1 MEVSEN
7 VGGTGVTKM
16 SAAVSENA
24 HEDEKDTNVSKDEK
38 PEEPAETTSAAPTNN
53 TDANQ
58 ATPEEEPKETE
69 VTTNEK
75 PSTEKKETQVIVE
88 EEEGEE
94 EEEEIE
100 VEVEVTDDESPEDV
114 SVEQTIVI
122 KKEAPPQSTKK
133 EEVSETVSED
143 VSVEV
148 TIKAPPPTSQKSTEE
163 VQEKTNDTE
172 EKVEHVEEETEE
184 VEVEEED
191 AENEVQEDKEEA
203 SAEEG
208 KEEKQSQA
216 ESTTTT
222 TTPQIQTTDTPQKPE
237 SKPQS
242 KETTPTDTTI
252 TTQKSEKPEPIIN
265 LSQQETTESSTLITS
280 STSSIAPTEQQPTP
294 VSVSVP
300 APTPA
305 ATTAPVPTPKP
316 AETPS
321 SEIKQDSIKNK
332 LKEII
337 SDIDRVVEQEEKAT
351 IVTASAQ
358 TDSAPVEKSFEPA
371 QETASYVQAPAHTY
385 LPPQTRSYA
394 PPPTESYA
402 QGPATI
408 QSYAPVYAPTLAPA
422 DQPQIVSKTREATS
436 ETSGYTTKNEV
447 VERSEVKDKHGST
460 TYSTVTTTT
469 IKATPPSS
477 IQYQPL
483 GYRQY
488 PNQQHQYAPFS
499 APNINS
505 YISKSHRS
513 MSLPVSNELILEES
527 TEPGQ
532 KPVDLNKIFTPATDA
547 EEILPQK
554 NRKLYASSAF
564 YSPTL
569 HPTVEDQVELARRI
583 SHSLS
588 DISNQQSKG
597 QSMYVN
603 RKKRSVKWVHEGDGK
618 ADVEQYEHNEETKEN
633 DYQSMTS
640 SSTMHEKFPLKLLM
654 NPRGQVQDLSS
665 MPHQGF
671 STDTGLLSPDKCAE
685 LVTALHAPK
694 GKGAELF
701 AKRRK
706 KSEKW
711 IVDETNAAAHSPSG
725 VPSYGRPIPTSPSL
739 LPAYSDLGVQRVQ
752 LNMHQDMVQDKY
764 AQPRLKLVK
773 TPWEAALETGSAS
786 SAFQDIH
793 HGQQDFVG
801 VPASSAPSSFYTD
814 NVPLTESA
822 PKKFPISKPS
832 GYLPSSQRDLAY
844 KPSVPQGWNA
854 PPLALPKDSSQNN
867 CNHTE
872 NHEVP
877 PASNSDK
884 SVQISSSSS
893 ASSSSRETTIQ
904 LPVGKSIEE
913 NYGIKVENFGQTDEE
928 EIIRYTTKTNTTKAT
943 SSSLHLHQSVVD
955 CIAKSPE
962 LMVAEAKDNY
972 LYFDNTIKELEA
984 SIIKP
989 YLQETTGNA
998 TKHAQKQHSQFVPNS
1013 SITDL
1018 MHLEKVKREDSNSE
1032 THHQIVQ
1039 IQNGNDEDSEEY
1051 IKMPVKD
1058 LISSFE
1064 KQSQKLIERLEK
1076 PTPMKTLPEKL
1087 DTIPEQ
1093 KQADGQNEA
1102 YMKFQDY
1109 TISQTANDPNNAS
1122 SSLNR
1127 EKGLYTPPE
1136 IPLDSYVPPPQQ
1148 QLPSTSLY
1156 SKPYQQPPIH
1166 IETAPALQPEPTS
1179 FPSTYPAPP
1188 PQQTA
1193 SKFPTYSQPM
1203 TTSYPPVSP
1212 AALQQKYLYN
1222 ASSTHVKNASPA
1234 PFNPSPL
1241 PYDKLAKFDQPSNAY
1256 NSSISAPPSIRKP
1269 LAVFPN
1275 KVRNT
1280 SPTPFGAAPQPSA
1293 KAPSYQSPQM
1303 PSPTTMANQHQSSN
1317 YYGASSNTISDK
1329 VAPHPYH
1336 PPPEDLYYAN
1346 SCQPIPT
1353 SLPPP
1358 TIAVDMSQC
1367 QNYNTAP
1374 RGWNQMRDYYRPIT
1388 FSKTRQA
1395 TALPYTDF

>member
-1 MEVSEN
+1 MERSASVLYFPVSYSNNESTMKYSRLQRTQSLGN
-7 VGGTGVTKM
+7 CTI
-16 SAAVSENA
+16 
-24 HEDEKDTNVSKDEK
+24 EKKRGF
-38 PEEPAETTSAAPTNN
+38 
-53 TDANQ
+53 
-58 ATPEEEPKETE
+58 
-69 VTTNEK
+69 K
-75 PSTEKKETQVIVE
+75 PSDRYDPVKK
-88 EEEGEE
+88 
-94 EEEEIE
+94 
-100 VEVEVTDDESPEDV
+100 DFL
-114 SVEQTIVI
+114 
-122 KKEAPPQSTKK
+122 
-133 EEVSETVSED
+133 
-143 VSVEV
+143 
-148 TIKAPPPTSQKSTEE
+148 
-163 VQEKTNDTE
+163 
-172 EKVEHVEEETEE
+172 
-184 VEVEEED
+184 
-191 AENEVQEDKEEA
+191 
-203 SAEEG
+203 
-208 KEEKQSQA
+208 
-216 ESTTTT
+216 
-222 TTPQIQTTDTPQKPE
+222 
-237 SKPQS
+237 
-242 KETTPTDTTI
+242 
-252 TTQKSEKPEPIIN
+252 IN
-265 LSQQETTESSTLITS
+265 LSKRIWH
-280 STSSIAPTEQQPTP
+280 
-294 VSVSVP
+294 
-300 APTPA
+300 
-305 ATTAPVPTPKP
+305 K
-316 AETPS
+316 
-321 SEIKQDSIKNK
+321 
-332 LKEII
+332 
-337 SDIDRVVEQEEKAT
+337 
-351 IVTASAQ
+351 
-358 TDSAPVEKSFEPA
+358 
-371 QETASYVQAPAHTY
+371 
-385 LPPQTRSYA
+385 
-394 PPPTESYA
+394 
-402 QGPATI
+402 
-408 QSYAPVYAPTLAPA
+408 
-422 DQPQIVSKTREATS
+422 
-436 ETSGYTTKNEV
+436 
-447 VERSEVKDKHGST
+447 
-460 TYSTVTTTT
+460 
-469 IKATPPSS
+469 
-477 IQYQPL
+477 
-483 GYRQY
+483 
-488 PNQQHQYAPFS
+488 
-499 APNINS
+499 
-505 YISKSHRS
+505 
-513 MSLPVSNELILEES
+513 ES

-832 GYLPSSQRDLAY
+832 SYLPSSQRDLAY

-854 PPLALPKDSSQNN
+854 PPLALP
-867 CNHTE
+867 
-872 NHEVP
+872 
-877 PASNSDK
+877 
-884 SVQISSSSS
+884 
-893 ASSSSRETTIQ
+893 
-904 LPVGKSIEE
+904 
-913 NYGIKVENFGQTDEE
+913 
-928 EIIRYTTKTNTTKAT
+928 
-943 SSSLHLHQSVVD
+943 
-955 CIAKSPE
+955 
-962 LMVAEAKDNY
+962 
-972 LYFDNTIKELEA
+972 
-984 SIIKP
+984 
-989 YLQETTGNA
+989 
-998 TKHAQKQHSQFVPNS
+998 
-1013 SITDL
+1013 
-1018 MHLEKVKREDSNSE
+1018 
-1032 THHQIVQ
+1032 
-1039 IQNGNDEDSEEY
+1039 
-1051 IKMPVKD
+1051 
-1058 LISSFE
+1058 
-1064 KQSQKLIERLEK
+1064 
-1076 PTPMKTLPEKL
+1076 
-1087 DTIPEQ
+1087 
-1093 KQADGQNEA
+1093 
-1102 YMKFQDY
+1102 
-1109 TISQTANDPNNAS
+1109 
-1122 SSLNR
+1122 
-1127 EKGLYTPPE
+1127 KGLYTPPE